1 MSTAALLLG
10 LLAALGY
17 GTSDFAAGLGGRR
30 TSVGGVVL
38 AQQPVAFVATLIAL
52 ALYRPSS
59 PTAAALAWG
68 ALSGIGNGLGTVS
81 LYRGLAIGRM
91 SVVASVSAI
100 LAAFIPAAVGIA
112 LGERLSGV
120 EAAGMIL
127 AAPAIVLVSAQRT
140 SEAGRR
146 SGLLEGLA
154 AGAGFALFFI
164 ALDRAGTASGA
175 WPLLPG
181 QIVTLCISVPL
192 GLRMSR
198 GDGRRRDAIPYGAT
212 AGALGALATI
222 SFFAATGEGDLSLVA
237 VLTALYPA
245 VTILLARIVLG
256 ERWERVQGAGLVAA
270 AASVVLISFGSA
282 GV

>member
-1 MSTAALLLG
+1 M
-10 LLAALGY
+10 
-17 GTSDFAAGLGGRR
+17 
-30 TSVGGVVL
+30 L
-38 AQQPVAFVATLIAL
+38 AQQPVAFLATLIAL

-59 PTAAALAWG
+59 PTSAALAWG
-68 ALSGIGNGLGTVS
+68 ALSGIGNGFGTVAH
-81 LYRGLAIGRM
+81 YRGLALGRM

-112 LGERLSGV
+112 IGERLSGP

-127 AAPAIVLVSAQRT
+127 AAPAIVLVSLQST
-140 SEAGRR
+140 PDAGKR
-146 SGLLEGLA
+146 SGVMEGLA
-154 AGAGFALFFI
+154 AGAGFALFFV

-181 QIVTLCISVPL
+181 QIVTLGISVPL

-198 GDGRRRDAIPYGAT
+198 EQGRRREAIPYGAA

-222 SFFAATGEGDLSLVA
+222 SFFGATGQGDLSLVA

-245 VTILLARIVLG
+245 VTIVLARVVIG
-256 ERWERVQGAGLVAA
+256 ERWERLQGAGLVAA
-270 AASVVLISFGSA
+270 AASVFLISLGS
-282 GV
+282 VRQ